1 MSNTD
6 TVASP
11 TNPTDIE
18 KSADGQPQ
26 RSIDQMSYGE
36 LGKML
41 DASPNSPEAN
51 AAAVELDKRQEK
63 EIKQRQNLNKSTAE
77 QTRFLLGQTEDTEL
91 LYRNSRGN
99 IISESQVE
107 RSALDKTRLD
117 VAGVREKND
126 TEVNTA
132 NPLTFA
138 ESNAYNSALNDV
150 QDQIAK
156 WPDKDKAILGISNY
170 LEDKFPF
177 LSKEEKIR
185 VSTLL
190 EKNIDSGKEDIN
202 AKIPGRNEKIT
213 A

>member
-156 WPDKDKAILGISNY
+156 WPDKDKAILVISNY